1 MMETKVSQQYNQMAS
16 VYDRRWSGY
25 ILNTLL
31 FLKNWAQIPP
41 SATVLDVGCGTGE
54 FEKIVLAENPTQHM
68 VGVDISQKMLAI
80 AQNKCHE
87 YTNVS
92 FQTASVLQLPF
103 ADDSFDVIVSASAF
117 HYFDAPDAALTEM
130 KRVLKPDGCVV
141 ILDWCRDYFLCQVC
155 DILLKIFDPAYKQC
169 YSQAEFHNLLAAA
182 GFEIRRASKV
192 RFGIVWGMMIATATP
207 QPK

>member
-80 AQNKCHE
+80 AQKKCHE

-103 ADDSFDVIVSASAF
+103 VDDSFDVIVSASAF

-182 GFEIRRASKV
+182 GFEICRASKV